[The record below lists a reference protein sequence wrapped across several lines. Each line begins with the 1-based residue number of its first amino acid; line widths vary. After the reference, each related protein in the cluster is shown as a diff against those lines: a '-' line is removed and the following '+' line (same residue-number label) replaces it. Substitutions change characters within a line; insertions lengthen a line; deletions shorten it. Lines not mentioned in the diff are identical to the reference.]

1 VSLDDLLCQ
10 HAVRELCTEDWR
22 HIVNEDYMLHF
33 FTDVEYLVRRCG
45 GVAGRNLLCAFRDPQ
60 QHPAAP
66 SVPYDFRFEGY
77 DLADVD
83 GSTSALTNCG
93 GFPLAFSN
101 DELTSH
107 GLLPSLE
114 RASEAQ
120 QALAAHYPEEHH
132 ADCSVWALFR
142 ATRHGAAADE
152 RPQAGDH
159 G

>member
-1 VSLDDLLCQ
+1 
-10 HAVRELCTEDWR
+10 
-22 HIVNEDYMLHF
+22 
-33 FTDVEYLVRRCG
+33 
-45 GVAGRNLLCAFRDPQ
+45 
-60 QHPAAP
+60 
-66 SVPYDFRFEGY
+66 VPYDFRFEGY